1 MRGDESLA
9 YDLTVRVGRV
19 RGRVALLLRST
30 ERKPLARLDF
40 SRVRPFG
47 RILPPSEG
55 GRSDLWK
62 GGVKGGEGLVGRS
75 MPGGGAT
82 AVHHRVSYF

>member
-62 GGVKGGEGLVGRS
+62 GGVKEERAWS
-75 MPGGGAT
+75 GGACPAAARRRFIT
-82 AVHHRVSYF
+82 G

>member
-40 SRVRPFG
+40 LRVRPFG

-55 GRSDLWK
+55 GRSDLWE
-62 GGVKGGEGLVGRS
+62 GVEGGEGLVGRS
-75 MPGGGAT
+75 MPGGGAA

>member
-40 SRVRPFG
+40 SGCVLSGAFSPHQKVAGAIFWRGVGER
-47 RILPPSEG
+47 G
-55 GRSDLWK
+55 GKDRGENGGK
-62 GGVKGGEGLVGRS
+62 G
-75 MPGGGAT
+75 
-82 AVHHRVSYF
+82 